1 MRVSIPLQLCS
12 ECVCSVETM
21 LSVCVLLQLCAKCV
35 RSVAAVLRA
44 CAFCSS
50 YAQCVCSV
58 ESMLNVW
65 VLLQICAKCVRSVA
79 DMLNVCVLLQ
89 LCSECVRSVAAMLR
103 VCVRHWCLLLVA
115 LLMSVSSFR
124 LPTPPSALHPLRP
137 MLGYDSDTGTSQH
150 VITTLTQVRHS
161 ASPPS

>member
-1 MRVSIPLQLCS
+1 MIRVCAFYCNYAQSVRYVAAMTRVCAFYCS
-12 ECVCSVETM
+12 YAQS
-21 LSVCVLLQLCAKCV
+21 V
-35 RSVAAVLRA
+35 RSVAAMLRV
-44 CAFCSS
+44 CAFCCS
-50 YAQCVCSV
+50 YSQS
-58 ESMLNVW
+58 
-65 VLLQICAKCVRSVA
+65 
-79 DMLNVCVLLQ
+79 VCVLLQ